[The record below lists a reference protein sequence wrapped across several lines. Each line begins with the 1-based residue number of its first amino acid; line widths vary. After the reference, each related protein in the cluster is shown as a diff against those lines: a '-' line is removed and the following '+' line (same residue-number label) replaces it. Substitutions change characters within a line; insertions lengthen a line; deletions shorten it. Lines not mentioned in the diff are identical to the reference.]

1 MDERLQVLR
10 VRATRDM
17 ADIVQAMLEL
27 LGHTPSAWHEEDD
40 DTAVV
45 EVFDTNAETIRELMA
60 RVETILGAHA
70 PSQHWAVSRDELP
83 AQDWQESWKAFFHT
97 ARVSSRIVVKPT
109 WEFYTATPGDCVIEI
124 DPGMSFGTGTHPT
137 TRGCLQFLDDISRDH
152 PGRSFLDLG
161 CGSGIL
167 SIAAAKLGYREVVAM
182 DYDADAVTIAGENC
196 GANGVGDA
204 VSLSVADLTAFS
216 CSRTFDVV
224 CANIL
229 APVLKDCAAVVT
241 ACVTPDPRSRLLL
254 AGILTS
260 EYDGV
265 RDLYMA
271 HGFAEVRR
279 LDDDEW
285 TSGLFSLQ
293 HRVSSGQTARTN
305 PAFRSPRLPSG

>member
-10 VRATRDM
+10 IRATRDM

-27 LGHTPSAWHEEDD
+27 LGHTPSAWHEEDE

-137 TRGCLQFLDDISRDH
+137 T
-152 PGRSFLDLG
+152 
-161 CGSGIL
+161 
-167 SIAAAKLGYREVVAM
+167 AAAKLGYCEVVAM

-204 VSLSVADLTAFS
+204 VSLSVADVTAFS

-229 APVLKDCAAVVT
+229 APVLKDGAEVVT

-254 AGILTS
+254 AGMLTS

-271 HGFAEVRR
+271 HGFSEVRR
-279 LDDDEW
+279 LDDDDW
-285 TSGLFSLQ
+285 TSGLFSIQ
-293 HRVSSGQTARTN
+293 HRVPSGRTAQTN
-305 PAFRSPRLPSG
+305 PAFRSHRRRSG